1 MAVVKVKNF
10 GRSSSSS
17 SFDLDSPVSLSISPL
32 VNLSPKNSQPK
43 SPELLAVRTAP
54 LPQYPSISSSLLE
67 NFVPIMVING
77 NLIHHLRLVHHP
89 RRDIQAENSSVS
101 VPPPLPPLLISISA
115 CVQSP
120 PPPFKNWPIE
130 KNEQSKVGL
139 SSDTYENNEETPKPK
154 LKTLHWDK
162 FLLFSYFSMKKINT
176 ENGQT
181 SPDHDALKSQ
191 EIGKN
196 NVDFSLVKIEVE
208 EESKEKDSSLN
219 EWSPVRVESNSLI
232 ISVDSNSMG
241 YIVSSAS
248 NELSYSGWAEWSPL
262 TIVPISSIEPGKFQ
276 RDDHTVGFCVVC
288 MIRDLVDLSM
298 AGAFDY
304 VSPKKI
310 VSHLRDFSPDFDWY
324 QQEDAHE
331 FLQCF
336 LNKLEY
342 CCYNLEPQDNIVK
355 EAFGDRFV
363 SKLRC
368 CNYDHFSVTHEPLI
382 DISLE
387 IEDID
392 NVLAALESFTKIK
405 KIEFSCEK
413 CKTQGPFEKQLIVDR
428 APSVVALHLK
438 RFKNNG
444 IFVQKVDKHVSFP
457 LELDMLLY
465 TNKINN
471 EEMKYDLYAIIV
483 HSGPSISSGHYYSFI
498 RCAPNEWY
506 KFNDEQVVF
515 VEEDFVL
522 AQEAYIMFYARSGTP
537 WFSDYIQI
545 HRAFV
550 NLIIPTTSTCIPNN
564 HAFDVG
570 EFNNVADDTNM
581 KHELNKIEEDD
592 SPGLPYV
599 MASSSNNKMSNL
611 NS

>member
-1 MAVVKVKNF
+1 
-10 GRSSSSS
+10 
-17 SFDLDSPVSLSISPL
+17 
-32 VNLSPKNSQPK
+32 
-43 SPELLAVRTAP
+43 
-54 LPQYPSISSSLLE
+54 
-67 NFVPIMVING
+67 
-77 NLIHHLRLVHHP
+77 
-89 RRDIQAENSSVS
+89 
-101 VPPPLPPLLISISA
+101 
-115 CVQSP
+115 
-120 PPPFKNWPIE
+120 
-130 KNEQSKVGL
+130 
-139 SSDTYENNEETPKPK
+139 
-154 LKTLHWDK
+154 
-162 FLLFSYFSMKKINT
+162 MKKINT

-181 SPDHDALKSQ
+181 SPDHNALKSQ

-232 ISVDSNSMG
+232 ISVDSDSMG
-241 YIVSSAS
+241 YIVSSDS

-262 TIVPISSIEPGKFQ
+262 TVVPISSIEPENFKETVEKTRPIENKPSKMVGVGLCNLGNTCFLNAVVQ
-276 RDDHTVGFCVVC
+276 SFMHTVVFLELLASIDHVSPCDNHTVGFRVVC

-304 VSPKKI
+304 VLPKKI

-336 LNKLEY
+336 FNKLEY

-355 EAFGDRFV
+355 EALGGH
-363 SKLRC
+363 LHLHC
-368 CNYDHFSVTHEPLI
+368 CNCDHFSVTHEPLI

-392 NVLAALESFTKIK
+392 NVLAALESFTKIEK
-405 KIEFSCEK
+405 NEFSCEK
-413 CKTQGPFEKQLIVDR
+413 CKTQGPFEKQLIADR

-444 IFVQKVDKHVSFP
+444 IVVQKVDKHVSFP

-471 EEMKYDLYAIIV
+471 EEMKYDLYAITV

-522 AQEAYIMFYARSGTP
+522 AQEAYIMFYARRSTL

-545 HRAFV
+545 HRA
-550 NLIIPTTSTCIPNN
+550 I
-564 HAFDVG
+564 
-570 EFNNVADDTNM
+570 
-581 KHELNKIEEDD
+581 HELNKIEEDD
-592 SPGLPYV
+592 SPDQEYSKDQLQDMKIKHVCSRDEEFMDALHDGSHVSFVNEKKRKLEDSP
-599 MASSSNNKMSNL
+599 SRDD
-611 NS
+611 

>member
-1 MAVVKVKNF
+1 
-10 GRSSSSS
+10 
-17 SFDLDSPVSLSISPL
+17 
-32 VNLSPKNSQPK
+32 
-43 SPELLAVRTAP
+43 
-54 LPQYPSISSSLLE
+54 
-67 NFVPIMVING
+67 
-77 NLIHHLRLVHHP
+77 
-89 RRDIQAENSSVS
+89 
-101 VPPPLPPLLISISA
+101 
-115 CVQSP
+115 
-120 PPPFKNWPIE
+120 
-130 KNEQSKVGL
+130 
-139 SSDTYENNEETPKPK
+139 
-154 LKTLHWDK
+154 
-162 FLLFSYFSMKKINT
+162 
-176 ENGQT
+176 
-181 SPDHDALKSQ
+181 
-191 EIGKN
+191 
-196 NVDFSLVKIEVE
+196 
-208 EESKEKDSSLN
+208 
-219 EWSPVRVESNSLI
+219 
-232 ISVDSNSMG
+232 MG
-241 YIVSSAS
+241 YIVSSDS

-262 TIVPISSIEPGKFQ
+262 TVVPISSIEPKNFKETAEETRPIENKPSKMVGLGMCNLGNTCFLNAVVQ
-276 RDDHTVGFCVVC
+276 SFMHTVVFLELLASIDHVSPCDNHTVGFCVVC

-355 EAFGDRFV
+355 EAFGGRFV

-368 CNYDHFSVTHEPLI
+368 CNCDHFSVTHEPLI

-392 NVLAALESFTKIK
+392 NVPAALESFTKIE
-405 KIEFSCEK
+405 KIEFYCEK

-438 RFKNNG
+438 RFKNN
-444 IFVQKVDKHVSFP
+444 IIVVQKVDKHVSFP

-522 AQEAYIMFYARSGTP
+522 AQEAYIVFYARRGTP

-550 NLIIPTTSTCIPNN
+550 NLIIPTTSPCIPNN

-570 EFNNVADDTNM
+570 EFNNVADETNM
-581 KHELNKIEEDD
+581 KHELNKIEQDDFPDQEYSKDQLQDVKIKHVCSRDEEFMDALHGGSHVSFVNEKKRKLED
-592 SPGLPYV
+592 SP
-599 MASSSNNKMSNL
+599 SRDD
-611 NS
+611 